1 MPKTYILHNRSST
14 FLTDANGQAYEFML
28 YLPFGEQMASQK
40 AAGFSTPYKFT
51 DK

>member
-28 YLPFGEQMASQK
+28 YLPFGEQTASQK